1 MPGNIISSNRVITE
15 ACKVGKTLQLSVK
28 VDLGSTPSRVTVWDS
43 IIPEMDQNE
52 GDLAT
57 FYNTTYLSMDKFAGG
72 KVKSFLLRYGILLLV
87 LTYYEKKC
95 SNDRG

>member
-15 ACKVGKTLQLSVK
+15 ACKVGKTLQLSVN

-43 IIPEMDQNE
+43 IIPEIDQNE

-57 FYNTTYLSMDKFAGG
+57 FYKTTQVGIDEFACGN
-72 KVKSFLLRYGILLLV
+72 VILLQLK
-87 LTYYEKKC
+87 EC
-95 SNDRG
+95 

>member
-1 MPGNIISSNRVITE
+1 M
-15 ACKVGKTLQLSVK
+15 
-28 VDLGSTPSRVTVWDS
+28 
-43 IIPEMDQNE
+43 PEMDQNE